1 MAKGACRPTD
11 LQVVHRSRIV
21 ARGAYPPVDSR

>member
-11 LQVVHRSRIV
+11 LQVVHERRIV
-21 ARGAYPPVDSR
+21 ANGGNPPVDSR